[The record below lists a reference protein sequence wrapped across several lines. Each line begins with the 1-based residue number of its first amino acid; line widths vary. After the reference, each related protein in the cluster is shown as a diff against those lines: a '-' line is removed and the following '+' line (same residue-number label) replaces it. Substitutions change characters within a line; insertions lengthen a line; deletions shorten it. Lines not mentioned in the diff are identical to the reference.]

1 MALFAAR
8 FASSS
13 AMASGRRSGP
23 SCIWHCTSE
32 WVGRPAPRRGF
43 STASRS
49 NRPKKEVAQPG
60 GLRRL
65 QVGKGPQDPRPGRQ
79 RGAADAGRCPLC
91 RDSGPR
97 RGRFGSR
104 QDTPWLDLISAGDG
118 YNAWQVDAVVAKA
131 PLLRIEIVKRN
142 DDTKGL
148 VCNMSGTRY
157 PGRTAAVGSVK
168 GPSPERGA
176 TTGLRRFRPFA
187 ERNLVGSGRPSNVI
201 QNPKVTATMCCVG
214 GAQAST
220 QK

>member
-1 MALFAAR
+1 
-8 FASSS
+8 
-13 AMASGRRSGP
+13 
-23 SCIWHCTSE
+23 
-32 WVGRPAPRRGF
+32 
-43 STASRS
+43 
-49 NRPKKEVAQPG
+49 
-60 GLRRL
+60 
-65 QVGKGPQDPRPGRQ
+65 
-79 RGAADAGRCPLC
+79 
-91 RDSGPR
+91 
-97 RGRFGSR
+97 
-104 QDTPWLDLISAGDG
+104 
-118 YNAWQVDAVVAKA
+118 VVAKA